1 MSEVSNL
8 FWLDLEMTGLGD
20 EQVILEIASLVTDA
34 ELNILAE
41 GPEIAVLRTAE
52 EISRMEAWP
61 AVQHKKSGLLDRVE
75 ASRTGVREAE
85 RQTLD
90 FLKKWVSENTAPL
103 CGNSIWVDR
112 RFLHKEMPALEGYL
126 HYRMIDASSVKE
138 LVRRWYPKLSV
149 PDKHGSN
156 WPS

>member
-1 MSEVSNL
+1 
-8 FWLDLEMTGLGD
+8 MTGLGD
-20 EQVILEIASLVTDA
+20 EPVILEIASLVTDA

-41 GPEIAVLRTAE
+41 GPEIAAHRTAE

-61 AVQHKKSGLLDRVE
+61 AVQHKSGLLDRVE
-75 ASRTGVREAE
+75 ASRTEVREAE

-90 FLKKWVSENTAPL
+90 FLKKWVSENTAPF

-126 HYRMIDASSVKE
+126 HYRMIDVSSVKE

-149 PDKHGSN
+149 PDKHG
-156 WPS
+156 

>member
-1 MSEVSNL
+1 
-8 FWLDLEMTGLGD
+8 
-20 EQVILEIASLVTDA
+20 
-34 ELNILAE
+34 
-41 GPEIAVLRTAE
+41 
-52 EISRMEAWP
+52 MEAWP

-75 ASRTGVREAE
+75 ASRTEVREAE

-90 FLKKWVSENTAPL
+90 FLKKCVSENTAPL

-112 RFLHKEMPALEGYL
+112 RFLHKEMPAPEGYL
-126 HYRMIDASSVKE
+126 HYRMIDVSYVKE

>member
-1 MSEVSNL
+1 
-8 FWLDLEMTGLGD
+8 MTGLGD
-20 EQVILEIASLVTDA
+20 EQVILEIASLATDA

-75 ASRTGVREAE
+75 ASRTEVREAE
-85 RQTLD
+85 RQALD
-90 FLKKWVSENTAPL
+90 FLKKCVSENTAPL
-103 CGNSIWVDR
+103 CGNSIWIDR

-126 HYRMIDASSVKE
+126 HYCMIEVSSVKE

>member
-20 EQVILEIASLVTDA
+20 EQVILEIASLVTGA

-41 GPEIAVLRTAE
+41 GPEIAVHRTAE

-90 FLKKWVSENTAPL
+90 FLKKCVSENTAPL

>member
-20 EQVILEIASLVTDA
+20 EQVILEIASLATDA

-75 ASRTGVREAE
+75 ASRTEVREAE

-90 FLKKWVSENTAPL
+90 FLKKCVSENTAPL